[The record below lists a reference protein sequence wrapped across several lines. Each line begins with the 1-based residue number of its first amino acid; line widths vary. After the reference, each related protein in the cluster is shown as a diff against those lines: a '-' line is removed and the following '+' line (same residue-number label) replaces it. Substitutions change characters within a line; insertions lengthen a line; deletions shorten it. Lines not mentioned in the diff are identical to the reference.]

1 MRHWP
6 NGWPS
11 KNHVATLKKTLVSS
25 GNSYAPVAV
34 TSDSLDSWNQKSH
47 APQKW
52 AGKLNFGLGAGTWQI
67 SAAGSTAERYGTL
80 GKNPAGGRINN
91 IRFQR
96 PKILIRSFMPKDA
109 LPFHRALKNLRRCH
123 QAMLWTHYVLKV
135 AHSRK
140 VDLLQTTPDLY
151 PKWLDISR
159 RAIARKIEELK
170 IEDLIAELNS
180 KTSIRKLKADRNDH
194 CTGPLWSCRI
204 FPSICKFPIRRS
216 KVKDLL
222 PVSFSPQGIRNPRSP
237 ADYLPTC
244 DYNVFRRPNGEVY
257 AVVSNIEYGRLFRQ
271 GRAASF
277 LAERPKNVADFTYCH
292 LDDWHPIKCYPV
304 NIRSKESTFR
314 SVAAVDGIVMIGT
327 RFIVWEKPV
336 PHYNSPE
343 WLKKRGLTKLDECAR
358 RWSREL
364 LNDERHPW
372 TRGGENG
379 WYL

>member
-1 MRHWP
+1 MEALTGEGAAWVVSAATASMIAEVDEIGKEWGKYMRHWP

-52 AGKLNFGLGAGTWQI
+52 AGELNFGLGAGTWKI
-67 SAAGSTAERYGTL
+67 AASGFTAERYGGL
-80 GKNPAGGRINN
+80 GKNPSGGRINN

-109 LPFHRALKNLRRCH
+109 LRFHRAWKNGTTGENLSECH

-140 VDLLQTTPDLY
+140 VELLQTTPDLD

-170 IEDLIAELNS
+170 IADLNAELNS
-180 KTSIRKLKADRNDH
+180 KKSTRKLKADRNNH

-204 FPSICKFPIRRS
+204 FPSICKYPIRHS
-216 KVKDLL
+216 NVKDLL
-222 PVSFSPQGIRNPRSP
+222 PVSFSPQGFRNPRAP

-244 DYNVFRRPNGEVY
+244 DYNVFRRANGAIY
-257 AVVSNIEYGRLFRQ
+257 AVISNTKYKRLYKR
-271 GRAASF
+271 GEAYSF
-277 LAERPKNVADFTYCH
+277 LAEQREIAMDFTYCH
-292 LDDWHPIKCYPV
+292 FDEWHPIKCHPMK
-304 NIRSKESTFR
+304 IRSKETAFR
-314 SVAAVDGIVMIGT
+314 NVAAVNGIVMIG
-327 RFIVWEKPV
+327 R
-336 PHYNSPE
+336 S
-343 WLKKRGLTKLDECAR
+343 L
-358 RWSREL
+358 
-364 LNDERHPW
+364 
-372 TRGGENG
+372 
-379 WYL
+379 